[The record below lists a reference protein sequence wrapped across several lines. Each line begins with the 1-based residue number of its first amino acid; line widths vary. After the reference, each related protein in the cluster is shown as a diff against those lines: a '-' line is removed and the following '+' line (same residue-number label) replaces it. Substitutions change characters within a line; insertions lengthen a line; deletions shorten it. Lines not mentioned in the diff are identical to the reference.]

1 MPGKHYK
8 KRGFTMMYGK
18 NKVAFPF
25 KTGEEKEEGRQHK
38 VTYDAE
44 SKEFQDL
51 EKKRKELLGLT

>member
-8 KRGFTMMYGK
+8 KRGFAMMYGK

-25 KTGEEKEEGRQHK
+25 KTDKEKEGRQHK
-38 VTYDAE
+38 VTYDAQ

-51 EKKRKELLGLT
+51 EKKRKEILGLD